1 MANIH
6 GLRDIRNQRERNNQR
21 PLLGGVSQPSLDEQ
35 LAIAQQHRVLFVS
48 GNKQVKNPKDESYFD
63 MLIFALCPTYKF
75 ISLTTLITIVN
86 IAMFSFE
93 LAKGINIP
101 SQYFLDVNADT
112 LIEYGGNYLPGV
124 LSGEVYRLIS
134 AIFLHVYFMH
144 ILGNQITIF
153 MFLSRMQFTF
163 GWVETLVIYLVSG
176 ICGNIFSLA
185 CNPSSD
191 VRKKKRNTFE
201 S

>member
-1 MANIH
+1 
-6 GLRDIRNQRERNNQR
+6 
-21 PLLGGVSQPSLDEQ
+21 
-35 LAIAQQHRVLFVS
+35 
-48 GNKQVKNPKDESYFD
+48 

-153 MFLSRMQFTF
+153 MFLSRM
-163 GWVETLVIYLVSG
+163 
-176 ICGNIFSLA
+176 
-185 CNPSSD
+185 
-191 VRKKKRNTFE
+191 
-201 S
+201 